1 MLQFTVKLFNI
12 FLSLVLFFT
21 NPFNVCSICLQYII
35 IFVIIE
41 ADAQYLD
48 SIFII
53 RKVCCCSVVS
63 HSLTPHGLQH
73 VRIPCP
79 SPSPGDCS
87 NSCPLSKRC
96 YQSISS
102 SESNFSYRS
111 QSFPKSGSFK
121 MSWLFI
127 SGGQSIGASDS
138 ASVFPLNSH
147 GWFPLRQTSLLFKC
161 FSRVFSSS
169 TIQRHHF
176 SVLRLL
182 YGPSLTSIH
191 DYWKNQS
198 FN

>member
-138 ASVFPLNSH
+138 ASVLPMIIQD
-147 GWFPLRQTSLLFKC
+147 WFPLRLTDLIFLQSKGS
-161 FSRVFSSS
+161 SRVFSN
-169 TIQRHHF
+169 TTVQKH
-176 SVLRLL
+176 
-182 YGPSLTSIH
+182 
-191 DYWKNQS
+191 
-198 FN
+198 